1 MASRSAHAA
10 GARPSALPHGFV
22 RRRAHQRPG
31 HLHRWAAVA
40 APGASSSLALG
51 SKLKGVLWDMDGT
64 LSDSEA
70 IHFKAYQAVFA
81 RSFPDF
87 EPNPM
92 TKKHYADN
100 MQGRTKTDVL
110 LGLFPHYSDE
120 ERGRVALALEAEY
133 EALSKAELRPLR
145 GLTRLMDS
153 LDARSVRHAVVT
165 NAPKSEMMYSLSLL
179 GVRERFDQLVPSEE
193 CAASKP
199 DPAPYL
205 EGLKRLGLSAG
216 EAIAVEDSPA
226 GVRSA
231 VAAGLFVVGVT
242 TTKTAEELMG
252 CGAGMCV
259 GDYEDEAL
267 WERVSEWTR

>member
-1 MASRSAHAA
+1 MASVVSEGSAM
-10 GARPSALPHGFV
+10 
-22 RRRAHQRPG
+22 
-31 HLHRWAAVA
+31 
-40 APGASSSLALG
+40 ALG

-81 RSFPDF
+81 ESFPDF

-120 ERGRVALALEAEY
+120 ERAKVAAALEAEY
-133 EALSKAELRPLR
+133 EVLSKAELKPLK
-145 GLTRLMDS
+145 GLLRLMDR
-153 LDARSVRHAVVT
+153 LDRDGVRHAIVT
-165 NAPKSEMMYSLSLL
+165 NAPKSEMMYSLNLL
-179 GVRERFDQLVPSEE
+179 GVKDRFSHLVPSEE
-193 CAASKP
+193 CAAGKP

-205 EGLKRLGLSAG
+205 EGLRRMGLDAS

-231 VAAGLFVVGVT
+231 TAAGLKTVGVM
-242 TTKTAEELMG
+242 TTKSRDELMG
-252 CGAGMCV
+252 CGASMCV
-259 GDYEDEAL
+259 RDYEDEEL
-267 WERVSEWTR
+267 WERVAEWTG